1 MIFKQ
6 ETIQSWFSGV
16 GSSINNEVIQPFQN
30 AEQVIWKYNQ
40 AIQHNSL
47 TQQGWE
53 RLLAQS
59 DDSLK
64 AYLTSIKGT
73 TATIT
78 GYNVSLQ
85 GNITGFKKVSSAI
98 TQYNALSASGT
109 KEQNIF
115 ANAVSVTNGKLG
127 TYLTGLNGAK
137 ASLGGYVI
145 SLVGA
150 TVKTVA
156 LKVATIALNSAITM
170 GASLIIS
177 GVVSAISEWIHKTE
191 NMISASEDAIEKIK
205 SINDELKN
213 NQKTISDTAKRYA
226 ELAQGVDQLTGKNIS
241 LSNEDY
247 EEFLTLSNQLAEMF
261 PTLTRNYNDNGDAIV
276 QLSGDV
282 DTIVGSLQNL
292 IEAQRDLA
300 NRQIVDELP
309 TVFDGVAAKSDKYE
323 QQLSDLESRRDT
335 LVKSLGDVQ
344 SEEFSSNFMDGFSNK
359 WIEISGNNLE
369 VISQM
374 RDDYMKI
381 LEEANIDF
389 EELTPAY
396 EMKDGIEVPVG
407 FTIKINSSDEDV
419 EKAKNTI
426 DDKIQELASQ
436 YETDINKLNEEIITT
451 NEKNK
456 ANWTSLSSSI
466 FAWLSTDDSF
476 KVMDDTMQA
485 TVQNIVNSLDWGSLD
500 FSSWE
505 DAKQYIQENILS
517 LFNTSEGKE
526 TLADIEVMFGIQ
538 TQFNNGDITVEQYQQ
553 KLQDFLNSIENLPPE
568 TKKSILLLFGIQTND
583 DGTTTSDVDTMVE
596 NVKKKL
602 KGTEFDDKVGE
613 LSLGDLK
620 IAADLEVG
628 DDTIQSWDDLI
639 ERIEKVKSEGN
650 KTDISFSDIFSLKD
664 AKNNLTDLGKI
675 NEEIDKFQSAYKGLK
690 EAMDS
695 YNETGTFTLDQVQ
708 EIISYGGDYL
718 KYLMDEN
725 GNLQLNEEALNKVAI
740 ARINEMRA
748 KALSNLMDNL
758 DKITN
763 EEQALN
769 YLETQLLNTA
779 TAYDDLT
786 ASRIKAW
793 SEKALENGISQGTIN
808 KVTKSFENQVS
819 AINEMF
825 NNISLDSIYKSSS
838 SSAKKATKDAE
849 QATKDYID
857 SYMDYMEKSLESGRI
872 DYQTYSR
879 DVAKLLKDMYD
890 QGKIAAKDYHDY
902 TKEMLEVQKD
912 IYDKALSAITG
923 LLDDEIDKYEECIKT
938 VEKQNDALEKQKTL
952 MENAAS
958 AVSDYYQKL
967 VDGIEDTNDA
977 LDEQNEKLEGQL
989 SDMDD
994 VISAVVKYYDSL
1006 IDADQKAVDNLGERN
1021 DLIKEQIEKYDSL
1034 ISVADRLYEE
1044 EQENLKSEQD
1054 AIQDKID
1061 LLQEENNQKDLQYRK
1076 EEALYELQ
1084 HSQQQKTKKLY
1095 VGDKGYIY
1103 DTDKKAIRDAQKN
1116 LHDIETEELVSSLEK
1131 EKEALQDS
1139 IDSLQEYRDAL
1150 SEISDA
1156 YQKLVD
1162 ERNAAELLGEGYKNL
1177 ILETNI
1183 DDWLELKDKYIHA
1196 NDEIADNEDLIKSH
1210 EDKIKIWEEKK
1221 EQWSSLVQSITDE
1234 TNKQKAIEKFGADW
1248 EKQINEGRFNA
1259 FDSFKKNYLDIQSK
1273 INDNTETINSNN
1285 EKIEQYNKL
1294 KEEWD
1299 SLTNSLDE
1307 NTKSQAAIQMFGAD
1321 WEKQIN
1327 DGRLISYD
1335 AFKNQYLLIESQIND
1350 NTLLIDSYNEKIE
1363 YYENLKNQW
1372 NSVTSAY
1379 EDEMNKQ
1386 YAAQILGA
1394 NWESDVLNGRLGT
1407 LDNFKNQY
1415 ISIQQA
1421 IADAAWASA
1430 NAQIEAAKEAEK
1442 GASGNTGDSSKKT
1455 GTAKKTGTGR
1465 LFKSLGNTTMMQYA
1479 SGTSHAKKGL
1489 NLVGEDGIETY
1500 IDNDG
1505 NVSLVTK
1512 PTLIPMEGG
1521 EIVKNEKETKSLLD
1535 SMNLVP
1541 IQTGDIWKKFATNMP
1556 DLSSMINVNVP
1567 DYSKISGMF
1576 SKAQTIEQHNQFN
1589 VTLPNITDSTKATKL
1604 FEELQRLP
1612 LDALQYANTRKK

>member
-16 GSSINNEVIQPFQN
+16 ESSINNEVIQPFQN

-73 TATIT
+73 TATMT

-98 TQYNALSASGT
+98 TQYNSLSASGT
-109 KEQNIF
+109 KEQNMF

-137 ASLGGYVI
+137 ASLSGYVI

-156 LKVATIALNSAITM
+156 LKIATIALNSAITM

-389 EELTPAY
+389 EELTPTY

-426 DDKIQELASQ
+426 DGKIQELASQ
-436 YETDINKLNEEIITT
+436 YETDINKLNEEINTT

-485 TVQNIVNSLDWGSLD
+485 TVQNIVNSLDWGKLN

-505 DAKQYIQENILS
+505 EAKQYIQDNILS
-517 LFNTSEGKE
+517 LFNTPEGKE

-538 TQFNNGDITVEQYQQ
+538 TQFNNGDINVEQYQQ
-553 KLQDFLNSIENLPPE
+553 KLQEFLNSIENLPPE

-639 ERIEKVKSEGN
+639 ERIEKVKIEAFKSG
-650 KTDISFSDIFSLKD
+650 ISFNIEDFSNSISEITSAYSTLSSAIEEYNANGAYSLETMTKLLSLKPEYLALLVDENGKLALNEQGLRSIIQAQLEQAQAEIYATGIAKLKALSDEEAGNVSETAASKMSDSSSDIDIQTQAYKENTEAALLNIAAKAKENGANQTDVDSIVEETEAQVKAIQDAVKGLSFDVGGVTGGFKSAAKSSIDTWKEAFQAEYNLLKHNLEMEYITEEQYYNSLNALNQKYF
-664 AKNNLTDLGKI
+664 AGKSEYLDEYRQY
-675 NEEIDKFQSAYKGLK
+675 EEEVYKGLK
-690 EAMDS
+690 NIYKDYVDS
-695 YNETGTFTLDQVQ
+695 YL
-708 EIISYGGDYL
+708 
-718 KYLMDEN
+718 
-725 GNLQLNEEALNKVAI
+725 
-740 ARINEMRA
+740 
-748 KALSNLMDNL
+748 
-758 DKITN
+758 
-763 EEQALN
+763 
-769 YLETQLLNTA
+769 
-779 TAYDDLT
+779 
-786 ASRIKAW
+786 
-793 SEKALENGISQGTIN
+793 
-808 KVTKSFENQVS
+808 
-819 AINEMF
+819 
-825 NNISLDSIYKSSS
+825 
-838 SSAKKATKDAE
+838 
-849 QATKDYID
+849 
-857 SYMDYMEKSLESGRI
+857 SYMEQSLESSRI
-872 DYQTYSR
+872 DYKTYSR
-879 DVAKLLKDMYD
+879 DVAKFLKDMYE
-890 QGKIAAKDYHDY
+890 QGKIAAKDYYDY

-912 IYDKALSAITG
+912 A
-923 LLDDEIDKYEECIKT
+923 
-938 VEKQNDALEKQKTL
+938 
-952 MENAAS
+952 M
-958 AVSDYYQKL
+958 
-967 VDGIEDTNDA
+967 DG
-977 LDEQNEKLEGQL
+977 
-989 SDMDD
+989 
-994 VISAVVKYYDSL
+994 VISAVVNRLDKEINSYEDQIDEVEKRYQTEIDYLDTVIEYYE
-1006 IDADQKAVDNLGERN
+1006 DQKKALQDTN
-1021 DLIKEQIEKYDSL
+1021 DEL
-1034 ISVADRLYEE
+1034 DR
-1044 EQENLKSEQD
+1044 
-1054 AIQDKID
+1054 
-1061 LLQEENNQKDLQYRK
+1061 QKAL
-1076 EEALYELQ
+1076 EEALYNLKRAQ
-1084 HSQQQKTKKLY
+1084 NQRTKALY
-1095 VGDKGYIY
+1095 TADKGKIY
-1103 DTDKKAIRDAQKN
+1103 TTDTSAIRDAEEEVRQSK
-1116 LHDIETEELVSSLEK
+1116 LDIEIAKLDEAIEKLEQQQD
-1131 EKEALQDS
+1131 ALQDAM
-1139 IDSLQEYRDAL
+1139 DRE
-1150 SEISDA
+1150 
-1156 YQKLVD
+1156 
-1162 ERNAAELLGEGYKNL
+1162 
-1177 ILETNI
+1177 
-1183 DDWLELKDKYIHA
+1183 
-1196 NDEIADNEDLIKSH
+1196 
-1210 EDKIKIWEEKK
+1210 K
-1221 EQWSSLVQSITDE
+1221 EQLQTVID
-1234 TNKQKAIEKFGADW
+1234 
-1248 EKQINEGRFNA
+1248 
-1259 FDSFKKNYLDIQSK
+1259 
-1273 INDNTETINSNN
+1273 
-1285 EKIEQYNKL
+1285 
-1294 KEEWD
+1294 
-1299 SLTNSLDE
+1299 
-1307 NTKSQAAIQMFGAD
+1307 
-1321 WEKQIN
+1321 
-1327 DGRLISYD
+1327 RLEDYKD
-1335 AFKNQYLLIESQIND
+1335 
-1350 NTLLIDSYNEKIE
+1350 
-1363 YYENLKNQW
+1363 QW
-1372 NSVTSAY
+1372 NSVSDEY
-1379 EDEMNKQ
+1379 ENAQNEM
-1386 YAAQILGA
+1386 YANGILGLE
-1394 NWESDVLNGRLGT
+1394 WQKEVLNG
-1407 LDNFKNQY
+1407 NQDILNTFRNNY
-1415 ISIQQA
+1415 ISIQQS

-1430 NAQIEAAKEAEK
+1430 NSQIAALNAVKAAEATKEQTSGGSSASVGNSNNTVTDITPTTTTKKISSTKTNTVYGGK
-1442 GASGNTGDSSKKT
+1442 GGNIKTMQRYGT
-1455 GTAKKTGTGR
+1455 GTDDAEPGVHKVAENGAEIIRDNYGNAYVAEGEQLHYFEGGETVIKASESAKI
-1465 LFKSLGNTTMMQYA
+1465 LANMDNLIPLQDYADSL
-1479 SGTSHAKKGL
+1479 SGL
-1489 NLVGEDGIETY
+1489 NLRPIDYGSMVMSNMKLPDFSKFAVNRGESTTIS
-1500 IDNDG
+1500 I
-1505 NVSLVTK
+1505 
-1512 PTLIPMEGG
+1512 
-1521 EIVKNEKETKSLLD
+1521 
-1535 SMNLVP
+1535 
-1541 IQTGDIWKKFATNMP
+1541 GDIH
-1556 DLSSMINVNVP
+1556 LHEVQNVP
-1567 DYSKISGMF
+1567 DF
-1576 SKAQTIEQHNQFN
+1576 AKALQKH
-1589 VTLPNITDSTKATKL
+1589 LPNISV
-1604 FEELQRLP
+1604 
-1612 LDALQYANTRKK
+1612 QYNGKH